1 MPHLVLSAGRA
12 ELSKTR
18 VLPVYEDASGVLGE
32 CTMTKIQK
40 LTQAEIDAG
49 LQALDGWSVMNGKLH
64 REFKFKN
71 FVQAFG
77 FMTQVAIEANT
88 MDHHP
93 EWFNVYN
100 KVIID
105 LMTHD
110 ADNSISHLDLTLA
123 QKINQLV

>member
-1 MPHLVLSAGRA
+1 MPKV
-12 ELSKTR
+12 
-18 VLPVYEDASGVLGE
+18 
-32 CTMTKIQK
+32 QK
-40 LTQAEIDAG
+40 FTQAEIDAG
-49 LQALDGWSVMNGKLH
+49 LQALAGWSVVNGKLH

-93 EWFNVYN
+93 EWFNLYN
-100 KVIID
+100 KVSIE

-110 ADNSISHLDLTLA
+110 ADNSISQRDLTLA